1 MREAGVTRRTSPL
14 AGLKVPVREV
24 EDMPMK
30 ETNQKY
36 ATMEKSRSFEDLRK
50 LRLKALLRDLVREE
64 GRMEAAELLGINYK
78 TLVRAIES
86 DDLSNRMSDALERL
100 LLTGG
105 VPEMA
110 RQGERIDDLERGMQ
124 GLGGRVDALEQEM
137 RSGFDKVLAAVEGRA
152 GVLREESVQATRRSD
167 RPTASA
173 GGRQPRQGGRATSAE
188 ALLSRQGKTGD
199 RPDPLVL
206 TEEPLPDDEE
216 FHGPAWPLIAE
227 WRELRAIHP
236 NQGRGLS
243 WLVDEEHLMEVEVA
257 LIEDHGFTL
266 PPEREA
272 LRGLARRSQLT
283 WRKRLYSTRGGR
295 VSGGNG
301 GAGYAASSPL
311 GCGGSSSQGAAVR
324 VRHEDRECG

>member
-1 MREAGVTRRTSPL
+1 
-14 AGLKVPVREV
+14 
-24 EDMPMK
+24 MK

-36 ATMEKSRSFEDLRK
+36 TTMEKSRSVEDLRR
-50 LRLKALLRDLVREE
+50 LRLKALLSDLVREE

-86 DDLSNRMSDALERL
+86 DELTNRMSDALERL

-110 RQGERIDDLERGMQ
+110 RQAERIDDLERGMQ
-124 GLGGRVDALEQEM
+124 GLGGRVEALEKEM
-137 RSGFDKVLAAVEGRA
+137 RSGFDKVLAAVEGKA
-152 GVLREESVQATRRSD
+152 KVPGEQGALATRGSD

-173 GGRQPRQGGRATSAE
+173 GARQPKQGGKATSVE
-188 ALLSRQGKTGD
+188 ALLSRHGTTGD

-216 FHGPAWPLIAE
+216 FYGHVWPLIVE
-227 WRELRAIHP
+227 WRQLRARHP
-236 NQGRGLS
+236 NQGKGLS

-283 WRKRLYSTRGGR
+283 WRKKALFDTRRAR
-295 VSGGNG
+295 VKRERWRWVRRILT
-301 GAGYAASSPL
+301 L
-311 GCGGSSSQGAAVR
+311 GLWR
-324 VRHEDRECG
+324 K

>member
-1 MREAGVTRRTSPL
+1 
-14 AGLKVPVREV
+14 
-24 EDMPMK
+24 MK

-36 ATMEKSRSFEDLRK
+36 TTMEKSRSVEDLRR

-64 GRMEAAELLGINYK
+64 GRMEAAELLGVNYK

-124 GLGGRVDALEQEM
+124 GLGGRVEALEKEM
-137 RSGFDKVLAAVEGRA
+137 RSGFEKVMAAVEGRA
-152 GVLREESVQATRRSD
+152 GVLREQGVKATQGADRSAVQSEV
-167 RPTASA
+167 
-173 GGRQPRQGGRATSAE
+173 RQCKQGGGNTTLPGAARLQPT
-188 ALLSRQGKTGD
+188 TGRRRD
-199 RPDPLVL
+199 DPLVL
-206 TEEPLPDDEE
+206 TEESLTDDGQ
-216 FHGPAWPLIAE
+216 FYGPVWPLIVE
-227 WRELRAIHP
+227 WRQLRAGHP

-243 WLVDEEHLMEVEVA
+243 WLIEEERLMEVEVA

-283 WRKRLYSTRGGR
+283 WRKKAFNDTRGAR
-295 VSGGNG
+295 IRRERLRWVRRILT
-301 GAGYAASSPL
+301 L
-311 GCGGSSSQGAAVR
+311 GLWWK
-324 VRHEDRECG
+324 